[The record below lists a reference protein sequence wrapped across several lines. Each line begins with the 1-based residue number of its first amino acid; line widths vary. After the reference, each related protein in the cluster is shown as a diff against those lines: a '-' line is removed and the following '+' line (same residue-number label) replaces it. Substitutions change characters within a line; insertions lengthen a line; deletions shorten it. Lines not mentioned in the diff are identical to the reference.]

1 MILNQEALALW
12 TNSCNQSPPEGIIS
26 YHQKS
31 WDIPTILAIK
41 EDLLNSAMN
50 ETSKSRLLAAFSEES
65 GIWLN
70 ALPLSSLGLRMDRS
84 TFQIAISL
92 RLGLAFCKP
101 HSCHHCGCEV
111 TAFATHGLS
120 CVRSQ
125 GRYHHHS
132 SLIDIIHRA
141 LGASR
146 IPSRLEPSGISPWKW
161 GKLLVWDATCVDTYA
176 PSYSRVASQ
185 ETGASN

>member
-1 MILNQEALALW
+1 M
-12 TNSCNQSPPEGIIS
+12 
-26 YHQKS
+26 
-31 WDIPTILAIK
+31 
-41 EDLLNSAMN
+41 
-50 ETSKSRLLAAFSEES
+50 
-65 GIWLN
+65 
-70 ALPLSSLGLRMDRS
+70 GLRMDDS
-84 TFQIAISL
+84 TFQIAVSL

-120 CVRSQ
+120 CVKSQ

-132 SLIDIIHRA
+132 SLNDIIHRA
-141 LGASR
+141 FGASR
-146 IPSRLEPSGISPWKW
+146 IPSRLEPSGISRSDGKRPDGATLVPWKC

-185 ETGASN
+185 EAGAVADQAEKRKWQILKYGPQYVSVCSSCHRNIGCVWKTDSFIPKWSCLSCS